1 MPRKN
6 RFNKRHNSRKVE
18 HYHFY
23 PQYAAQNYQPRAMGN
38 GWYCVFSPKGED
50 FYYHTSW
57 LVNRSNYY
65 ARTSYGY
72 QDTGLYNIPPLKRS
86 ENGPG
91 NTNYNKPFFNFTYQN
106 PNTNL
111 NNNKPNPTNP
121 SVFSTTN
128 TPIFNFSKQPQV
140 TPDFYFS
147 SNHVYA
153 FTAFTFLGLISHVN
167 KKHIL
172 IYFTFISIFL
182 ELSHLIIP
190 NRSFQFGDLFGNILG
205 VLISIL
211 IIKIYNYL
219 EKK

>member
-1 MPRKN
+1 MIFIYKIYMKITKIFFHLIN
-6 RFNKRHNSRKVE
+6 LIFII
-18 HYHFY
+18 FY
-23 PQYAAQNYQPRAMGN
+23 LYPGSIL
-38 GWYCVFSPKGED
+38 GFI
-50 FYYHTSW
+50 
-57 LVNRSNYY
+57 
-65 ARTSYGY
+65 
-72 QDTGLYNIPPLKRS
+72 LYN
-86 ENGPG
+86 N
-91 NTNYNKPFFNFTYQN
+91 FN
-106 PNTNL
+106 
-111 NNNKPNPTNP
+111 
-121 SVFSTTN
+121 
-128 TPIFNFSKQPQV
+128 KQPQV

-153 FTAFTFLGLISHVN
+153 FMALTFLGLISHVN

>member
-1 MPRKN
+1 MIFIYKIYMKITKIFFHLINLIFIIFYLYPGSILGFILYSN
-6 RFNKRHNSRKVE
+6 FN
-18 HYHFY
+18 
-23 PQYAAQNYQPRAMGN
+23 
-38 GWYCVFSPKGED
+38 
-50 FYYHTSW
+50 
-57 LVNRSNYY
+57 
-65 ARTSYGY
+65 
-72 QDTGLYNIPPLKRS
+72 
-86 ENGPG
+86 
-91 NTNYNKPFFNFTYQN
+91 
-106 PNTNL
+106 
-111 NNNKPNPTNP
+111 
-121 SVFSTTN
+121 
-128 TPIFNFSKQPQV
+128 KQPQV

-153 FTAFTFLGLISHVN
+153 FMALTFLGLISHVN

-205 VLISIL
+205 VFISIL